1 MTRADGLPVVRRLR
15 KDESGFGLVEL
26 VIAMAILNIGL
37 LALLAAFNSGALAVK
52 RSARV
57 STATALADRQMELYR
72 ALTYADIRLA
82 ADYNET
88 LYNASRPAGAVQTG
102 CANATLPECMATQT
116 VAGPDGN
123 SYRVDTYIV
132 LSTPTGNPAPRP
144 VKLVRVIV
152 RAQSTPASVFA
163 RLESTFDEAT
173 TSPPTV

>member
-1 MTRADGLPVVRRLR
+1 MLRADGLPVVRRLR
-15 KDESGFGLVEL
+15 TESGFGLVEL

-37 LALLAAFNSGALAVK
+37 LALVAAFNSGALAAK

-72 ALTYADIRLA
+72 ALTYGDIRLA

-88 LYNASRPAGAVQTG
+88 LYNASRPSGAVQTG
-102 CANATLPECMATQT
+102 CTDATRPECKATQN

-123 SYRVDTYIV
+123 AYRVDTYVV
-132 LSTPTGNPAPRP
+132 LSTPAGNPAPRP
-144 VKLVRVIV
+144 VRLVRVIV
-152 RAQSTPASVFA
+152 RDQSTPATIYA

-173 TSPPTV
+173 TSPPTY

>member
-1 MTRADGLPVVRRLR
+1 VVRQLR
-15 KDESGFGLVEL
+15 KDEAGFGLVEL

-37 LALLAAFNSGALAVK
+37 LALVAAFNSGAVAVK

-57 STATALADRQMELYR
+57 STGTALADRQMELYR
-72 ALTYADIRLA
+72 ALTYGDIRLA

-102 CANATLPECMATQT
+102 CTDATRPECKATQNVT
-116 VAGPDGN
+116 GPDQRT
-123 SYRVDTYIV
+123 YRVDTYIV
-132 LSTPTGNPAPRP
+132 LSTPSGNPAPRP

-152 RAQSTPASVFA
+152 RDQSAPATVFA

>member
-1 MTRADGLPVVRRLR
+1 VVRRLR
-15 KDESGFGLVEL
+15 NDEAGFGLVEL

-37 LALLAAFNSGALAVK
+37 LALVAAFNSGAVAVK

-72 ALTYADIRLA
+72 ALTYTDIRLA

-102 CANATLPECMATQT
+102 CTDGNRPECKATQNVT
-116 VAGPDGN
+116 GPDGRA
-123 SYRVDTYIV
+123 YRVDTYV
-132 LSTPTGNPAPRP
+132 VSSTPAGNPAPRP

-152 RAQSTPASVFA
+152 RDQSTAATVYA
-163 RLESTFDEAT
+163 RLESTFDQAT
-173 TSPPTV
+173 TSPPTY